1 MPTTDRKQAHL
12 MAHSADYDRRWLILA
27 VLCIAQLMVV
37 LDATVVNI
45 ALPSAQKA
53 LHFSDGNR
61 QWMVTAYTLAF
72 GSLLLLGGRL
82 SDLFGRRRTL
92 VIGLVGFALAS
103 AVGGAA
109 QSFNIL
115 IAARAVQGI
124 FAAILAPAV
133 LSLLTTT
140 FTDSKERGKAFGVF
154 GAISGA
160 GAAIGLLIGGVLTE
174 YLSWRWSLYVNLVFA
189 AVAVTGVLLLLSKH
203 SVDARP
209 RLDLRGTLTG
219 SAGLFALVYGFSQ
232 AARSG
237 WGASSTLGFLAAGVA
252 LLAVFVAIERRSEH
266 ALLPLWIVTDRNRG
280 GSLLAILTMTIGMF
294 GVFLFLTYYLQQTL
308 LYSPVK
314 TGLAFLPMIGVLIVS
329 STTSSTVLLPR
340 FGPRLLVPVGLFL
353 AAIGMV
359 LFTGLEAHSTYAAHV
374 LPGLLVLGVGIGLIS
389 APAMNTAT
397 RGVDPGDAGV
407 ASATVN
413 TAQQVGGSL
422 GIALLNTV
430 ATTATASFVAGKA
443 AAPALAAAAAVHGY
457 TTAFWWAAAIFAAG
471 AVICGLLLRPGIPGA
486 NPQSSSPPRE
496 SSPHQETEGE
506 RSFRSPAGRRGPP
519 QPRDRPA
526 AVPR

>member
-1 MPTTDRKQAHL
+1 MTKSPTSQD
-12 MAHSADYDRRWLILA
+12 DRRWLILA

-53 LHFSDGNR
+53 LHFSNGNR

-92 VIGLVGFALAS
+92 VTGLVGFAIAS

-109 QSFNIL
+109 QSFYLL

-124 FAAILAPAV
+124 FAALLAPAV

-140 FTDSKERGKAFGVF
+140 FTDPKARGKAFGVF

-160 GAAIGLLIGGVLTE
+160 GAAIGLLIGGVLTQ

-203 SVDARP
+203 SGDARP
-209 RLDLRGTLTG
+209 PLDLRGTLIG

-232 AARSG
+232 ANRSG
-237 WGASSTLGFLAAGVA
+237 WGAASTLGFLAAGVA
-252 LLAVFVAIERRSEH
+252 LLAVFIAIERRSEH
-266 ALLPLWIVTDRNRG
+266 ALLPLWIVTNRNRG

-308 LYSPVK
+308 GYSPVK
-314 TGLAFLPMIGVLIVS
+314 TGLAFLPMIGVLIAS
-329 STTSSTVLLPR
+329 STISSAVLLPR
-340 FGPRLLVPVGLFL
+340 FGARLIVPTGLFL
-353 AAIGMV
+353 AAAGMV
-359 LFTGLEAHSTYAAHV
+359 LFTRLGTHSTYAAHV
-374 LPGLLVLGVGIGLIS
+374 LPGLLVLGVGVGLVS

-397 RGVDPGDAGV
+397 LGVDVEDAGV
-407 ASATVN
+407 GSATVN

-430 ATTATASFVAGKA
+430 ATTATTTFLAGKA
-443 AAPALAAAAAVHGY
+443 ASPAVAAEAAVHGY
-457 TTAFWWAAAIFAAG
+457 TTAFWWAAAIFATG
-471 AVICGLLLRPGIPGA
+471 TVVCSLLLRSRA
-486 NPQSSSPPRE
+486 
-496 SSPHQETEGE
+496 
-506 RSFRSPAGRRGPP
+506 PAL
-519 QPRDRPA
+519 QPAVELAPA
-526 AVPR
+526 

>member
-1 MPTTDRKQAHL
+1 MTKSLTSQ
-12 MAHSADYDRRWLILA
+12 SDRRWLILA

-53 LHFSDGNR
+53 LHFSDANR

-92 VIGLVGFALAS
+92 VTGLVGFALAS

-109 QSFNIL
+109 QSFNVL

-124 FAAILAPAV
+124 FAAILAPAA

-140 FTDSKERGKAFGVF
+140 FTDPKARGKAFGVF

-160 GAAIGLLIGGVLTE
+160 GAAIGLLIGGFLTQ
-174 YLSWRWSLYVNLVFA
+174 YFSWRWSLYVNLVFA
-189 AVAVTGVLLLLSKH
+189 AVAVTGVLLLVSKH
-203 SVDARP
+203 SVDTRP
-209 RLDLRGTLTG
+209 RLDLWGTLTG

-232 AARSG
+232 ADRSG

-252 LLAVFVAIERRSEH
+252 LLAVFIAIERRSEH
-266 ALLPLWIVTDRNRG
+266 ALLPLWIVTNRNRG

-308 LYSPVK
+308 GYSPVK
-314 TGLAFLPMIGVLIVS
+314 TGLAFLPMIGVLIAA

-340 FGPRLLVPVGLFL
+340 FGARLLVPTGLFL

-359 LFTGLEAHSTYAAHV
+359 LFTGLDTHSTYAAHV

-389 APAMNTAT
+389 APAMSTAT
-397 RGVDPGDAGV
+397 LGVDGDDAGV
-407 ASATVN
+407 GSATVN

-422 GIALLNTV
+422 GTALLNTV
-430 ATTATASFVAGKA
+430 ATTATTTFLAGKA
-443 AAPALAAAAAVHGY
+443 ASPAVAAEAAVHGY

-471 AVICGLLLRPGIPGA
+471 AAVCGLLLRSRAP
-486 NPQSSSPPRE
+486 SLE
-496 SSPHQETEGE
+496 
-506 RSFRSPAGRRGPP
+506 PAIELA
-519 QPRDRPA
+519 PA
-526 AVPR
+526 

>member
-1 MPTTDRKQAHL
+1 MTKSLT
-12 MAHSADYDRRWLILA
+12 SDYDRRWLILA

-53 LHFSDGNR
+53 LHFSDSNR
-61 QWMVTAYTLAF
+61 QWVVTGYTLAF

-92 VIGLVGFALAS
+92 VTGLVGFALAS

-124 FAAILAPAV
+124 FAAILAPAA

-140 FTDSKERGKAFGVF
+140 FTDPKERGKAFGVF

-160 GAAIGLLIGGVLTE
+160 GAAIGLLIGGFLTE

-189 AVAVTGVLLLLSKH
+189 AVAVTGALLLLSKR
-203 SVDARP
+203 ARP
-209 RLDLRGTLTG
+209 TKPQLDIAGTLIG
-219 SAGLFALVYGFSQ
+219 SAGLFALVFGFNR
-232 AARSG
+232 AHTSG
-237 WGASSTLGFLAAGVA
+237 WGGSSTVGFLATGLV
-252 LLAVFVAIERRSEH
+252 LLAAFVVIERRSAH
-266 ALLPLWIVTDRNRG
+266 PLLPLRIVSDRNRG
-280 GSLLAILTMTIGMF
+280 GAFLAILAMTIGMF

-308 LYSPVK
+308 VYSPVK
-314 TGLAFLPMIGVLIVS
+314 TGLAFLPMIGVLIAT
-329 STTSSTVLLPR
+329 STISSTVLLPR
-340 FGPRLLVPVGLFL
+340 FGPRLLVPTGLFL

-359 LFTGLEAHSTYAAHV
+359 LFAGLDAHSTYAAHV
-374 LPGLLVLGVGIGLIS
+374 LPGLLVLGVGVGLIS
-389 APAMNTAT
+389 APAMSTAT
-397 RGVDPGDAGV
+397 LGVDRADAGV

-422 GIALLNTV
+422 GVALLNTV
-430 ATTATASFVAGKA
+430 ATTATTTFLAGKA
-443 AAPALAAAAAVHGY
+443 ASPALVAEAAVHGY

-471 AVICGLLLRPGIPGA
+471 AVVCGLLLRSGAPSREPAVASTKRSGATPG
-486 NPQSSSPPRE
+486 
-496 SSPHQETEGE
+496 
-506 RSFRSPAGRRGPP
+506 PA
-519 QPRDRPA
+519 PA
-526 AVPR
+526 

>member
-1 MPTTDRKQAHL
+1 MTKSLT
-12 MAHSADYDRRWLILA
+12 SEYDRRWLILA

-53 LHFSDGNR
+53 LHFSNGNR

-92 VIGLVGFALAS
+92 VTGLVGFALAS

-109 QSFNIL
+109 QSFSVL
-115 IAARAVQGI
+115 VAARAVQGV

-140 FTDSKERGKAFGVF
+140 FTDAKARGKAFGVF

-160 GAAIGLLIGGVLTE
+160 GAAIGLLVGGVLTQ

-203 SVDARP
+203 SGDARP
-209 RLDLRGTLTG
+209 RLDLQGTLTG
-219 SAGLFALVYGFSQ
+219 SAGLFALVYGFSE
-232 AARSG
+232 ASRSG
-237 WGASSTLGFLAAGVA
+237 WGASSTLGFLVAGVA
-252 LLAVFVAIERRSEH
+252 LLAVFIAIERRSDH
-266 ALLPLWIVTDRNRG
+266 ALLPLWIITNRNRG

-308 LYSPVK
+308 VYSPVK
-314 TGLAFLPMIGVLIVS
+314 TGLAFLPMIGVLIAS
-329 STTSSTVLLPR
+329 STAASIVLLPR
-340 FGPRLLVPVGLFL
+340 FGPRLLVPTGLFL

-359 LFTGLEAHSTYAAHV
+359 LFTGLDTHSTYAAHV

-397 RGVDPGDAGV
+397 LGVSGDDAGV
-407 ASATVN
+407 GSATVN

-422 GIALLNTV
+422 GTALLNTV
-430 ATTATASFVAGKA
+430 ATTATTTFLAGKA
-443 AAPALAAAAAVHGY
+443 ASPAVAAQAAVHGY

-471 AVICGLLLRPGIPGA
+471 GVVCGLLLHSRA
-486 NPQSSSPPRE
+486 
-496 SSPHQETEGE
+496 
-506 RSFRSPAGRRGPP
+506 PALE
-519 QPRDRPA
+519 PA
-526 AVPR
+526 VELAPA

>member
-1 MPTTDRKQAHL
+1 MTKSLTSQP
-12 MAHSADYDRRWLILA
+12 DRRWLILA

-53 LHFSDGNR
+53 LHFSNGNR

-92 VIGLVGFALAS
+92 VIGLVGFAIAS

-109 QSFNIL
+109 QSFDIL

-140 FTDSKERGKAFGVF
+140 FTDPKERGKAFGVF

-160 GAAIGLLIGGVLTE
+160 GAAIGLLTGGVLTQ

-189 AVAVTGVLLLLSKH
+189 ALAVTGVLLLLSKH
-203 SVDARP
+203 SADARP

-232 AARSG
+232 ANRSG

-252 LLAVFVAIERRSEH
+252 LLAVFIAFERRSENP
-266 ALLPLWIVTDRNRG
+266 LLPLWIVTNRNRG

-308 LYSPVK
+308 GYSPVK
-314 TGLAFLPMIGVLIVS
+314 TGLAFLPMIGVLIAA

-340 FGPRLLVPVGLFL
+340 FGARLLVPTGLFL

-359 LFTGLEAHSTYAAHV
+359 LFTGLATHSTYAAHV
-374 LPGLLVLGVGIGLIS
+374 LPGLLVLGVGVGLIS
-389 APAMNTAT
+389 APAMSTAT
-397 RGVDPGDAGV
+397 LGVDGDDAGV
-407 ASATVN
+407 GSATVN

-422 GIALLNTV
+422 GTALLNTV
-430 ATTATASFVAGKA
+430 AATATTTFLAGKA
-443 AAPALAAAAAVHGY
+443 ASPVVAAQAAVHGY

-471 AVICGLLLRPGIPGA
+471 AAVCGLLLRSHAPSLA
-486 NPQSSSPPRE
+486 
-496 SSPHQETEGE
+496 
-506 RSFRSPAGRRGPP
+506 PAVELA
-519 QPRDRPA
+519 PA
-526 AVPR
+526 

>member
-1 MPTTDRKQAHL
+1 MLTTNREQADL
-12 MAHSADYDRRWLILA
+12 MAHSADYDRRWLILV

-92 VIGLVGFALAS
+92 VTGLVGFALAS

-109 QSFNIL
+109 QSFNVL

-124 FAAILAPAV
+124 FAAILAPAA

-140 FTDSKERGKAFGVF
+140 FTDRKERGKAFGVF

-160 GAAIGLLIGGVLTE
+160 GAAIGLLIGGFLTE

-189 AVAVTGVLLLLSKH
+189 AVAATGALLLLSRQ
-203 SVDARP
+203 ARPTKP
-209 RLDLRGTLTG
+209 RLDIAGTLIG
-219 SAGLFALVYGFSQ
+219 SAGLFALVYGFSE
-232 AARSG
+232 ANTNG
-237 WGASSTLGFLAAGVA
+237 WGASSTMGFLAAGVA
-252 LLAVFVAIERRSEH
+252 LLAAFVVIERRTAH
-266 ALLPLWIVTDRNRG
+266 PLLPLRIVADRNRG
-280 GSLLAILTMTIGMF
+280 GAFLAILTMTIGMF

-308 LYSPVK
+308 AYSPVK
-314 TGLAFLPMIGVLIVS
+314 TGLAFLPMIGVLIAT

-340 FGPRLLVPVGLFL
+340 LGPRLLVPTGLFL

-359 LFTGLEAHSTYAAHV
+359 LFTGLDTHSTYAAHV
-374 LPGLLVLGVGIGLIS
+374 LPGLLVLGVGIGLVS

-397 RGVDPGDAGV
+397 LGVDRADAGV

-430 ATTATASFVAGKA
+430 ATTATTTFLSGKA
-443 AAPALAAAAAVHGY
+443 GSPGVVASAAVHGY

-471 AVICGLLLRPGIPGA
+471 AVVCGLLLRSGA
-486 NPQSSSPPRE
+486 
-496 SSPHQETEGE
+496 
-506 RSFRSPAGRRGPP
+506 PALA
-519 QPRDRPA
+519 PA
-526 AVPR
+526 VELAPA